1 MKLFNLNIFGKVKNK
16 GFTLVEVLTSALIV
30 GLLATVLLVVLRSN
44 LTTMSWGQKHMDFN
58 YKIQYFMKQFYT
70 DIKKINPHV
79 YVHKYGHL
87 YIKGEAGEEFFPN
100 VVRIEK
106 DIINNSG
113 TELLFVLSSLKSDS
127 EAMAIKYYYDKKS
140 ETIIREIRPADGPPR
155 AIPVARNAKDL
166 RFHVNENDSKSVR
179 VTCKI
184 FDDKRP
190 EVFEDVD
197 FTVRLEG
204 DLMTVKV
211 FE

>member
-1 MKLFNLNIFGKVKNK
+1 MMKLLHKNNLLRQ

-30 GLLATVLLVVLRSN
+30 ALLATVLFVVLRSN
-44 LTTMSWGQKHMDFN
+44 LSTMAWGQKHMDFN

-87 YIKGEAGEEFFPN
+87 YVKGEASGEYFPN

-106 DIINNSG
+106 DIVNNSG
-113 TELLFVLSSLKSDS
+113 SELSFVLSSLKSDS
-127 EAMAIKYYYDKKS
+127 EAMAIKYYYDKKTKTVMRHVKPANGS
-140 ETIIREIRPADGPPR
+140 ERF
-155 AIPVARNAKDL
+155 IPVARNSQDL
-166 RFHVNENDSKSVR
+166 RFHVADNDPKSVR
-179 VTCKI
+179 ITCKI
-184 FDDKRP
+184 FDDKRS